1 MRVLVLLVLVL
12 LVTGVKQSQLLVLR
26 LSLEFDN
33 TECGNTGARAG
44 LSARLPGNPCRDL
57 VYFGRCFAH
66 ALSLVCVGTEHARLL
81 PI

>member
-1 MRVLVLLVLVL
+1 MGVVVLLVV
-12 LVTGVKQSQLLVLR
+12 VTREKQSQLLVLR

-44 LSARLPGNPCRDL
+44 LSARLPCNPCRDL